1 MMKKNELESMFIR
14 SNIDF
19 IGLAA
24 KFLYDKKCSCE
35 VVRRLYELKGTNYD
49 DISDK
54 VALLM
59 VEHVLAGLMRL
70 HDEKLFEN
78 IKPKKKKK
86 KKKKD
91 EVDEDMEDI

>member
-1 MMKKNELESMFIR
+1 MKNNELELMFIR

-35 VVRRLYELKGTNYD
+35 VVRKLYELKGTNYD

-59 VEHVLAGLMRL
+59 VEHVLAALMRL
-70 HDEKLFEN
+70 HDDKLFEN
-78 IKPKKKKK
+78 IKQKKKK

>member
-1 MMKKNELESMFIR
+1 MEKNELEWMFIR

-19 IGLAA
+19 FGLAA

-35 VVRRLYELKGTNYD
+35 VVRRLYELKDTND

-70 HDEKLFEN
+70 HDDKLFEN
-78 IKPKKKKK
+78 IESKKKKK
-86 KKKKD
+86 K
-91 EVDEDMEDI
+91 E

>member
-1 MMKKNELESMFIR
+1 MKNNELERMIIR

-35 VVRRLYELKGTNYD
+35 VVRRLYELKGTNCD

-59 VEHVLAGLMRL
+59 VEHVLAGLMRM
-70 HDEKLFEN
+70 HDDKLFEN
-78 IKPKKKKK
+78 VESKKK

-91 EVDEDMEDI
+91 N

>member
-1 MMKKNELESMFIR
+1 MDMNKLEWMFIR
-14 SNIDF
+14 GNIDF

-24 KFLYDKKCSCE
+24 KFLYDKKCSLE

-59 VEHVLAGLMRL
+59 VEHVLAKLMREC
-70 HDEKLFEN
+70 DDKLFEN
-78 IKPKKKKK
+78 VCPKKKKK
-86 KKKKD
+86 NNK
-91 EVDEDMEDI
+91 EDN

>member
-1 MMKKNELESMFIR
+1 MFIR

-35 VVRRLYELKGTNYD
+35 VVRKLYELKGTNYD

-59 VEHVLAGLMRL
+59 VEHVLAALMRL
-70 HDEKLFEN
+70 HDDKLFEN
-78 IKPKKKKK
+78 IKQKKKK

>member
-1 MMKKNELESMFIR
+1 MKNNELEWMFNR
-14 SNIDF
+14 NNIDF

-70 HDEKLFEN
+70 HDDKLFEN
-78 IKPKKKKK
+78 IKPKKKKNNNK
-86 KKKKD
+86 
-91 EVDEDMEDI
+91 E

>member
-1 MMKKNELESMFIR
+1 MKNNELEWMFIR

-49 DISDK
+49 DFSDK
-54 VALLM
+54 AAILM
-59 VEHVLAGLMRL
+59 IENVLAKLMR
-70 HDEKLFEN
+70 DNDDKLFEN
-78 IKPKKKKK
+78 IYPKKKKK
-86 KKKKD
+86 NV
-91 EVDEDMEDI
+91 ESN

>member
-1 MMKKNELESMFIR
+1 MKNNELERLFMR

-35 VVRRLYELKGTNYD
+35 VVRKLYELKGTNYD

-70 HDEKLFEN
+70 HDDKLFEN
-78 IKPKKKKK
+78 IRPKKKKK
-86 KKKKD
+86 KN
-91 EVDEDMEDI
+91 EEENC

>member
-1 MMKKNELESMFIR
+1 MKNNELERMFLR

-49 DISDK
+49 DISEK

-70 HDEKLFEN
+70 HDDKLFEN
-78 IKPKKKKK
+78 IGSELKKKKK
-86 KKKKD
+86 K
-91 EVDEDMEDI
+91 EEDI

>member
-1 MMKKNELESMFIR
+1 MKNNELERICSR

-70 HDEKLFEN
+70 HDDKLFEN
-78 IKPKKKKK
+78 IESKKKKK
-86 KKKKD
+86 KK
-91 EVDEDMEDI
+91 ENI

>member
-1 MMKKNELESMFIR
+1 MKNKELERICSR

-19 IGLAA
+19 IGLAE

-35 VVRRLYELKGTNYD
+35 VVRKLYELKGTNYD
-49 DISDK
+49 DVSDK

-78 IKPKKKKK
+78 VKKKKK
-86 KKKKD
+86 KEKNKNV
-91 EVDEDMEDI
+91 ESN

>member
-1 MMKKNELESMFIR
+1 MKNNELERLFMR

-35 VVRRLYELKGTNYD
+35 VVRKLYELKGTNYD
-49 DISDK
+49 DISYK

-70 HDEKLFEN
+70 HDDKLFEN
-78 IKPKKKKK
+78 IRPKKKKK
-86 KKKKD
+86 KN
-91 EVDEDMEDI
+91 EEENC

>member
-1 MMKKNELESMFIR
+1 MKKNELEWMFTR

-19 IGLAA
+19 ISLAA

-35 VVRRLYELKGTNYD
+35 VVRRLYELKGTNCD

-70 HDEKLFEN
+70 HDDKLFEN
-78 IKPKKKKK
+78 VRPKKKSKNV
-86 KKKKD
+86 
-91 EVDEDMEDI
+91 ESN

>member
-59 VEHVLAGLMRL
+59 VEHVLAALMRL

-78 IKPKKKKK
+78 MKPKKKK

>member
-1 MMKKNELESMFIR
+1 MKNNELERMLIR
-14 SNIDF
+14 GNIDF

-35 VVRRLYELKGTNYD
+35 VVRKLYELKGTNYD

-59 VEHVLAGLMRL
+59 VEHVLAKLMREQ
-70 HDEKLFEN
+70 DDKLFEN
-78 IKPKKKKK
+78 VKPKSKKNR
-86 KKKKD
+86 KKD
-91 EVDEDMEDI
+91 N

>member
-1 MMKKNELESMFIR
+1 MKMNELERMFIR

-19 IGLAA
+19 FGLAA

-59 VEHVLAGLMRL
+59 VEHVLAKLMREN
-70 HDEKLFEN
+70 DDRLFEN
-78 IKPKKKKK
+78 IYPKKKKK
-86 KKKKD
+86 KKSKNV
-91 EVDEDMEDI
+91 ESN

>member
-1 MMKKNELESMFIR
+1 MKNNELEWMCIR

-24 KFLYDKKCSCE
+24 KFLYDKKCSLE

-70 HDEKLFEN
+70 HDDKLFEN
-78 IKPKKKKK
+78 VESKKKKK
-86 KKKKD
+86 NKNV
-91 EVDEDMEDI
+91 EHN

>member
-1 MMKKNELESMFIR
+1 MKNNELEWMFIR
-14 SNIDF
+14 NNIDF

-70 HDEKLFEN
+70 HDDKLFEN
-78 IKPKKKKK
+78 IKSKKKRDKK
-86 KKKKD
+86 NNV
-91 EVDEDMEDI
+91 ESN

>member
-1 MMKKNELESMFIR
+1 MKNNELEWMFIR

-35 VVRRLYELKGTNYD
+35 VVRRLYELKGTDYD
-49 DISDK
+49 DFSDK

-59 VEHVLAGLMRL
+59 VEHVLAALMREQ
-70 HDEKLFEN
+70 DDKLFEN
-78 IKPKKKKK
+78 IKSKKKKNK
-86 KKKKD
+86 
-91 EVDEDMEDI
+91 E